1 MEKKL
6 TWAHQDIEVLQIA
19 FKFAMQISRESK
31 SFPMEARYPLKD
43 RVCRP
48 SRSVCANLVEGFRKE
63 RNEDRLLP
71 FILI

>member
-1 MEKKL
+1 MEKKPISM
-6 TWAHQDIEVLQIA
+6 HQDVEVLQIA
-19 FKFAMQISRESK
+19 LKFAMQISRESK

-63 RNEDRLLP
+63 REDRLLP
-71 FILI
+71 FTLI

>member
-6 TWAHQDIEVLQIA
+6 IRTHQDVEVLQIA
-19 FKFAMQISRESK
+19 LKFAMQISRESK
-31 SFPMEARYPLKD
+31 SSPMEARYPLTD

>member
-1 MEKKL
+1 MGKKL
-6 TWAHQDIEVLQIA
+6 TRKPQEVEVRQIA
-19 FKFAMQISRESK
+19 FKFAMQIARESK

-63 RNEDRLLP
+63 RNEDRLFP
-71 FILI
+71 FTLI